1 MKRLLTSAL
10 ALVLSLSLCATLLPA
25 ASAEEEVFYDY
36 PSQTY
41 DPDTMHFGLSRF
53 VDGEEIILLPQ
64 EYNYISIFRDGTAI
78 VQKNTD
84 AYGSTFGLVD
94 YNGNF
99 ILPVEYCDLSRG
111 SYDEWD
117 NILRARKRDENFYR
131 YLRPDGTPL
140 TDFVFTE
147 CEEFCRIGVGKR
159 SIGGREVYGAVNAQG
174 ETIIPFEYDHLS
186 TPRPS
191 YYNREYLTA
200 QKGDLCGAF
209 GYDGSLLRRC
219 IYPSHTLLLQSLL
232 LPAQMTEEEELSHLI
247 SSSQSW
253 EVAQAP
259 YDATLW
265 GYTFQRDTAQ
275 GTETCWAIT
284 PRFLTAQP
292 FDETGHAQ
300 VTCGDGRMGTIDQSG
315 NFTPAP
321 LNDRF
326 SDVLAGS
333 WYDKGVTTCAERGVM
348 VGTGEGLF
356 SPAAGLTDPECLTM
370 ALRLYDLQRGGDG
383 MLEKA
388 PEDAEGL
395 PEVGKWYRDAV
406 YTAQQWGLDSADGF
420 DVLVNRSTSLSGS
433 GSTSRDTFA
442 QALAVAAGTLE
453 KKYDVPHIPDLSQ
466 RNKQNEGIYSLYE
479 AGILNGTDSFGTFQ
493 ADKELTRAE
502 CAVMVARVLDS
513 AQRLTTPP
521 ATPNAY
527 EQAVIDLRNSWGY
540 RNEQTFE
547 APDCTIFVYDPG
559 GIMLRNTGVI
569 TLIYKP
575 GSQLGAGTV
584 IGLPHAR
591 VQYAVVG
598 YPADTMT
605 LSEDGKTFTY
615 TYYRPEDIVGW
626 MEGVNEGEVL
636 EKAGAVT
643 YTVDLPTGT
652 VTERFDPPNYKAAL
666 AHVTRKRIIAPSEH
680 SEDREVVQTLEA
692 PDCTVVLTK
701 GRFVDEYD
709 DYILSLVYKPGSTLG
724 DGAIRQLVLPS
735 TVCPDGFS
743 WYNPTDRAP
752 DRLDISPDG
761 KTLTYKYHFS
771 QPLEH
776 NGEVLHEIGDY
787 VYTADLTTGEV
798 TVNVDVLSQLNV
810 SYYGTLGSLKSEE
823 GYVVDDS
830 FPSYRISPATTL
842 LRYKAAEGDQTKRD
856 YELYLLY
863 RAASPQLYRLALPS
877 TEVLPDGS
885 APTTRAPDTL
895 QFSDDDATLTYTY
908 RFTEPLWNGGTLL
921 HDKGTYIY
929 TVDIASARQS
939 VELVDAYEKS
949 LADAIQTG
957 GTWRVDERLETPLCT
972 ILVQHSDGF
981 SDDKGF
987 AYPGASV
994 TLIFK
999 DGSPNGVGEVVDLPV
1014 LSGTLRYGSIPP
1026 HHVSLNED
1034 KTVFTYVYQFD
1045 ENQYAHTLSGLSYLN
1060 LKAGTYTYT
1069 VDLAAGT
1076 VEETIKL
1083 KEE

>member
-1 MKRLLTSAL
+1 MGDGII
-10 ALVLSLSLCATLLPA
+10 LPA
-25 ASAEEEVFYDY
+25 EYDY
-36 PSQTY
+36 IYP
-41 DPDTMHFGLSRF
+41 
-53 VDGEEIILLPQ
+53 
-64 EYNYISIFRDGTAI
+64 FRDGTAI

-84 AYGSTFGLVD
+84 TYGSTFGLVD
-94 YNGNF
+94 YNGSF
-99 ILPVEYCDLSRG
+99 ILPVEYGDLSRG
-111 SYDEWD
+111 SYDEAD

-131 YLRPDGTPL
+131 YLRSDGTPL
-140 TDFVFTE
+140 TDYTFTE
-147 CEEFCRIGVGKR
+147 CSEFCRIGVGKR
-159 SIGGREVYGAVNAQG
+159 DIGGREVYGAVNAQG
-174 ETIIPFEYDHLS
+174 ETIIPFEYDYLS
-186 TPRPS
+186 PPHPA
-191 YYNREYLTA
+191 YYNMEYLTA
-200 QKGDLCGAF
+200 QKDGCYGAF
-209 GYDGSLLRRC
+209 GYDGGLLRRC
-219 IYPSHTLLLQSLL
+219 IYPNPDIMQQSLA
-232 LPAQMTEEEELSHLI
+232 LPSQMTEAEEMSALITASQAWELEQDPDSG
-247 SSSQSW
+247 
-253 EVAQAP
+253 
-259 YDATLW
+259 LW
-265 GYTFQRDTAQ
+265 GYRFRHSSPGEISDMD
-275 GTETCWAIT
+275 WAFR
-284 PRFLTAQP
+284 PRFRSAQP

-315 NFTPAP
+315 NFTLAP

-333 WYDKGVTTCAERGVM
+333 WYDQGVTTCAERGVM

-356 SPAAGLTDPECLTM
+356 SPAAELTDPECLTM
-370 ALRLYDLQRGGDG
+370 ALRLYGLQRGGDG
-383 MLEKA
+383 ALEKA
-388 PEDAEGL
+388 PADAEDL
-395 PEVGKWYRDAV
+395 PGADRWYRDAV
-406 YTAQQWGLDSADGF
+406 YTARQWGLDSADGF
-420 DVLVNRSTSLSGS
+420 DRLVDRSTSPSGPHP
-433 GSTSRDTFA
+433 TSRSVFA
-442 QALAVAAGTLE
+442 RALAVAAGELP
-453 KKYDVPHIPDLSQ
+453 KKYDVAKIPDVERTEYNQYLY
-466 RNKQNEGIYSLYE
+466 GLYE

-502 CAVMVARVLDS
+502 CAVMVSRVLDP
-513 AQRLTTPP
+513 AQRLTKPP
-521 ATPNAY
+521 ATPNGY
-527 EQAVIDLRNSWGY
+527 EQAVIDLRTGFTYIEESETVY
-540 RNEQTFE
+540 DTD
-547 APDCTIFVYDPG
+547 DCTIFVYDRGGAMHTGPG
-559 GIMLRNTGVI
+559 NVSI
-569 TLIYKP
+569 IYKP
-575 GSQLGAGTV
+575 GSQPGDGVVLRDLQTERPYFNLSSQRGVST
-584 IGLPHAR
+584 AR
-591 VQYAVVG
+591 
-598 YPADTMT
+598 
-605 LSEDGKTFTY
+605 LSEDRKTFTC
-615 TYYRPEDIVGW
+615 TYRVEAPVEY
-626 MEGVNEGEVL
+626 EGETLL
-636 EKAGAVT
+636 EAGVYT
-643 YTVDLPTGT
+643 YTVDLPAGKTTTTYAPFSYENSLELLVNERNYT
-652 VTERFDPPNYKAAL
+652 VEKLIDTDDYGIPPEEGC
-666 AHVTRKRIIAPSEH
+666 S
-680 SEDREVVQTLEA
+680 
-692 PDCTVVLTK
+692 VVLRWKPLSTWDDTK
-701 GRFVDEYD
+701 
-709 DYILSLVYKPGSTLG
+709 DYELWIVRKDSAGTCHRLL
-724 DGAIRQLVLPS
+724 LPS
-735 TVCPDGFS
+735 TSLGKDG
-743 WYNPTDRAP
+743 YERPTDRAP

-771 QPLEH
+771 LPLEH
-776 NGEVLHEIGDY
+776 NGEVLHETGDY
-787 VYTADLTTGEV
+787 IYTADLSTGDV
-798 TVNVDVLSQLNV
+798 TANVDVLSQLNV

-830 FPSYRISPATTL
+830 FPSYRITPATTL

-972 ILVQHSDGF
+972 ILVQHSEGF

-1069 VDLAAGT
+1069 VDLATGT

>member
-10 ALVLSLSLCATLLPA
+10 ALLLSLSLCASLLPGA
-25 ASAEEEVFYDY
+25 AAEGEPFYDY
-36 PSQTY
+36 PYQTY
-41 DPDTMHFGLSRF
+41 DPDTTHFGLSRF
-53 VDGEEIILLPQ
+53 VDGEEITVLPK
-64 EYNYISIFRDGTAI
+64 EYDYIGIFRDGTAI

-84 AYGSTFGLVD
+84 TYGSTFGLVD
-94 YNGNF
+94 YNGSF
-99 ILPVEYCDLSRG
+99 ILPVEYGDLSRG
-111 SYDEWD
+111 SYDEAD
-117 NILRARKRDENFYR
+117 NILRARKIGEDFYR

-140 TDFVFTE
+140 TDYTFTA
-147 CEEFCRIGVGKR
+147 CSDFCRHIGVGCR
-159 SIGGREVYGAVNAQG
+159 SIDGKALYGAVNDRG
-174 ETIIPFEYDHLS
+174 EILIPFEYDLLDSPH
-186 TPRPS
+186 PS
-191 YYNREYLTA
+191 YYSWDWLSA
-200 QKGDLCGAF
+200 QKDGCFGAF
-209 GYDGSLLRRC
+209 DYNGNLLRRC
-219 IYPSHTLLLQSLL
+219 IYPDHGLLLDSLF
-232 LPAQMTEEEELSHLI
+232 LPAQMTEEEERGHLI
-247 SSSQSW
+247 TSAQCW
-253 EVAQAP
+253 EIAHYP
-259 YDATLW
+259 NGFSPELW
-265 GYTFQRDTAQ
+265 GYTFQSNTALGGQ
-275 GTETCWAIT
+275 TGWAIT

-326 SDVLAGS
+326 SDVLSGS
-333 WYDKGVTTCAERGVM
+333 WYDQGVTTCAERGVM
-348 VGTGEGLF
+348 VGTGEGRF
-356 SPAAGLTDPECLTM
+356 SPAAQLSDPECLTM

-383 MLEKA
+383 TLEKA

-395 PEVGKWYRDAV
+395 PGADRWYRDAV
-406 YTAQQWGLDSADGF
+406 YTARQWGLDSADGF

-442 QALAVAAGTLE
+442 QALTVAAGELP
-453 KKYDVPHIPDLSQ
+453 KKYDVVKIPDVERTEYNQYLY
-466 RNKQNEGIYSLYE
+466 GLYE

-502 CAVMVARVLDS
+502 CAVMVSRVLDP
-513 AQRLTTPP
+513 AQRLTEPP
-521 ATPNAY
+521 ATPNGY
-527 EQAVIDLRNSWGY
+527 EQAVIDLRTGFTYIEESETVY
-540 RNEQTFE
+540 DTD
-547 APDCTIFVYDPG
+547 DCTIFVYDRGGAMHTGPG
-559 GIMLRNTGVI
+559 NVSI
-569 TLIYKP
+569 IYKP
-575 GSQLGAGTV
+575 GSQPGDGIVLRDLQTERPYFNLSSQRGVST
-584 IGLPHAR
+584 AR
-591 VQYAVVG
+591 
-598 YPADTMT
+598 
-605 LSEDGKTFTY
+605 LSEDRKTFTC
-615 TYYRPEDIVGW
+615 TYRVEAPVEY
-626 MEGVNEGEVL
+626 EGETLL
-636 EKAGAVT
+636 EAGVYT
-643 YTVDLPTGT
+643 YTVDLPAGKTATTYAPFSYENSLELLVNERNYT
-652 VTERFDPPNYKAAL
+652 VEKLIDTDDYGIPPEEGC
-666 AHVTRKRIIAPSEH
+666 S
-680 SEDREVVQTLEA
+680 
-692 PDCTVVLTK
+692 VVLRWKPLNTWDDTK
-701 GRFVDEYD
+701 
-709 DYILSLVYKPGSTLG
+709 DYELWVVRKDSAGTCHRLL
-724 DGAIRQLVLPS
+724 LPS
-735 TVCPDGFS
+735 TSLGKDG
-743 WYNPTDRAP
+743 YERPTDRAP

-771 QPLEH
+771 LPLEH
-776 NGEVLHEIGDY
+776 NGEVLHETGDY
-787 VYTADLTTGEV
+787 IYTADLSTGDV
-798 TVNVDVLSQLNV
+798 TANVDVLSQLNV

-830 FPSYRISPATTL
+830 FPSYRITPATTL

-908 RFTEPLWNGGTLL
+908 RFTEPLWNGDTLL

-939 VELVDAYEKS
+939 VELVDAYEKA
-949 LADAIQTG
+949 LEDAIQTG